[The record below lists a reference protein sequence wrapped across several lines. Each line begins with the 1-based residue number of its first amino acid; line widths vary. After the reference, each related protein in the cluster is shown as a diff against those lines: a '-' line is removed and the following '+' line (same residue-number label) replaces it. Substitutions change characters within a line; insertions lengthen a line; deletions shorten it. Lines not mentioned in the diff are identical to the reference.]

1 MKIRYALLL
10 LLPLLYACSDSNDG
24 VSDPGAEASILAEKL
39 SAPLSA
45 ANEDF
50 LLSLLRNELG
60 SDPFYL
66 IEYRELRDDQDDTR
80 ALLASYERV
89 LTEQLQQVGAYTA
102 FDNVVLQQITN
113 PEARVWHQVRGIY
126 FPSPQALLD
135 VLQAP
140 AYQQAVQDKYSA
152 TLHLHSFWLT
162 PEFVQQPVGL
172 QPDKDEFYMAN
183 LNQHRE
189 QALYPDG
196 TSHGLTG
203 AEADALYTETM
214 LAEVLP
220 VIGAYP
226 VLAGHYS
233 HLVLGSD
240 AAWDTFALVRYPS
253 IPEFLGMIASPRF
266 QELVVN
272 KGAGLARGSSMR
284 TAAVSALSLEQ

>member
-10 LLPLLYACSDSNDG
+10 LLPLFYACADSNDG
-24 VSDPGAEASILAEKL
+24 VSDLQAQASALAETL
-39 SAPLSA
+39 SAPHTP
-45 ANEDF
+45 ANEAF
-50 LLSLLRNELG
+50 LVSLLRNELG
-60 SDPFYL
+60 SEPFYL
-66 IEYRELRDDQDDTR
+66 IEYRELRDDEDDTR

-89 LTEQLQQVGAYTA
+89 LSEQLRLVGAYTA

-113 PEARVWHQVRGIY
+113 PEGRAWHQVRGIY

-140 AYQQAVQDKYSA
+140 AYQQALEGEHAA
-152 TLHLHSFWLT
+152 TRQLHAFWLT
-162 PEFVQQPVGL
+162 PEVLRQPVDL

-196 TSHGLTG
+196 TSRGLTG
-203 AEADALYTETM
+203 AEADALYTDTM

-220 VIGAYP
+220 GIGAYP
-226 VLAGHYS
+226 VLGGTYT
-233 HLVLGSD
+233 HLILGSD

-253 IPEFLGMIASPRF
+253 LPEFLGMVTSPRF

-272 KGAGLARGSSMR
+272 KGAGLARSSAMR
-284 TAAVSALSLEQ
+284 TAAVKALSLAP